1 MSLGTL
7 TLRDS
12 TVIGN
17 PSRKVRVYDVVPTGG
32 ADYTA
37 GGETITPS
45 AVGLRRI
52 TAAICDGPASTSNGG
67 TAYTVKPLYQTDGSV
82 KLAAHRTAASV
93 NNPLLRGCG
102 GTRTSRRT
110 RSGSRSWG
118 T

>member
-93 NNPLLRGCG
+93 NNPLLEAAGNTDLSTYTVRITFV
-102 GTRTSRRT
+102 GT
-110 RSGSRSWG
+110 
-118 T
+118 